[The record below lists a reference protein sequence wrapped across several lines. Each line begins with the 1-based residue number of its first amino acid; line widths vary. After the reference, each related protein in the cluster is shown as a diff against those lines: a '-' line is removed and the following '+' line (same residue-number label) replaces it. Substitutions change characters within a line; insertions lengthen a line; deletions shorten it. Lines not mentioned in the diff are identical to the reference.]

1 MIKILQY
8 GLTDNLGGIE
18 TYLYKLTKNIDRKK
32 FQIDFLIL
40 GGNKPCFYEELIKL
54 GCKFHFVTNRRD
66 DPIANF
72 REISSLL
79 DKEQY
84 DIVHCNLNSL
94 SYITPV
100 LLAVKKKIPTIV
112 HSRNAGIPNTKISRI
127 LHWINYRRLLKT
139 KIKKLAV
146 SDFAG
151 KWMFGENSDVAV
163 INNGIDIEKYRFN
176 DSVRELIRK
185 QFNIDN
191 SEKLIIHTGAFRE
204 QKNHDF
210 LIDIFYEITK
220 NYDNVKLMLVGSGML
235 EENIRT
241 KVNDLDLERSVIF
254 TGNRSDIS
262 DLLSAADLFLF
273 PSLYEGFPN
282 SVIEAETSGL
292 PCLISDVITEEVII
306 NENCISIS
314 LNKSPKEWAVELIN
328 LKGKIEDRTE
338 AYKYID
344 EAGFSVREEINK
356 IEDVYTQFDK
366 EL

>member
-1 MIKILQY
+1 M
-8 GLTDNLGGIE
+8 
-18 TYLYKLTKNIDRKK
+18 
-32 FQIDFLIL
+32 
-40 GGNKPCFYEELIKL
+40 
-54 GCKFHFVTNRRD
+54 
-66 DPIANF
+66 
-72 REISSLL
+72 
-79 DKEQY
+79 
-84 DIVHCNLNSL
+84 
-94 SYITPV
+94 
-100 LLAVKKKIPTIV
+100 
-112 HSRNAGIPNTKISRI
+112 
-127 LHWINYRRLLKT
+127 LHWINYRRLPKE

-220 NYDNVKLMLVGSGML
+220 NYNNVKLMLVGSGML

-254 TGNRSDIS
+254 TGNRNDIS

-273 PSLYEGFPN
+273 PSLYVGFPN

-292 PCLISDVITEEVII
+292 PCLISDTITKEVIL
-306 NENCISIS
+306 NDNCLPMS
-314 LNKSPKEWAVELIN
+314 LNEKPKIWATELMS
-328 LKGKIEDRTE
+328 LEETIENRFK

-344 EAGFSVREEINK
+344 EAGFSVQEEINR
-356 IEDVYTQFDK
+356 IEDIYTG
-366 EL
+366 LI